1 MRAVNL
7 SRLLAGA
14 LAAALGL
21 LPVAPPEHVH
31 EAEEA
36 GHSHVVVHRH
46 AAQHGILE
54 HHADHGSA
62 PEVDDNDHDGPAF
75 TLTADYVVPAS
86 SAAVPVRPQPVSALL
101 EPPKPVVFERVTVDV
116 ELLIHGPP
124 RAPTGL
130 RAPPFSP
137 AT

>member
-1 MRAVNL
+1 L

-14 LAAALGL
+14 LAAALGM

-46 AAQHGILE
+46 PAPHGILE

-62 PEVDDNDHDGPAF
+62 TEVEDNDHDGPAF

-86 SAAVPVRPQPVSALL
+86 FAVPVRPQAVGALL
-101 EPPKPVVFERVTVDV
+101 EPPKPVVFERVTADV

-124 RAPTGL
+124 RAPSGL
-130 RAPPFSP
+130 RAPPFLP